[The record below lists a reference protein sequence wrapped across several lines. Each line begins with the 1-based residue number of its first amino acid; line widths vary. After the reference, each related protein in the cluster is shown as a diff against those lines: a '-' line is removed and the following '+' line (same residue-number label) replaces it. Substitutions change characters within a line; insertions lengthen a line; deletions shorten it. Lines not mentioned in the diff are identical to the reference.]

1 MGFTYDYYLTE
12 TQYEDTV
19 TPTRSNLL
27 MRTLVLTEEDALAYG
42 QYLTPL
48 PTAELNDLTY
58 TRYTQDCADRRASAC
73 TAFEMNS
80 AGFHAEATLDR
91 ANLMF
96 FSVPYDDGFTAYVNG
111 EKADIL
117 RVDEGLM
124 AVIADT
130 VLEQGG
136 EVTGIEA
143 QMFADQGVA
152 HQGLTELVIVPDI
165 TERRT
170 RMIELGDVFIAFPG
184 GTGTLEEVSEVVSK
198 ICLNQLSQPCIFYN
212 LNGFYDDMKA
222 FLQRMINVGFS
233 TSERQHGIYFAS
245 NLTEIEHIIATH
257 QA

>member
-1 MGFTYDYYLTE
+1 MNITVYLGAHE
-12 TQYEDTV
+12 GNDPSYRKAVEELGAWIAGNGN
-19 TPTRSNLL
+19 R
-27 MRTLVLTEEDALAYG
+27 LVYG
-42 QYLTPL
+42 G
-48 PTAELNDLTY
+48 
-58 TRYTQDCADRRASAC
+58 S
-73 TAFEMNS
+73 
-80 AGFHAEATLDR
+80 
-91 ANLMF
+91 
-96 FSVPYDDGFTAYVNG
+96 
-111 EKADIL
+111 
-117 RVDEGLM
+117 DEGLM
-124 AVIADT
+124 AVIADA
-130 VLEQGG
+130 VLSHGG

-233 TSERQHGIYFAS
+233 TSERQNGIYFAS